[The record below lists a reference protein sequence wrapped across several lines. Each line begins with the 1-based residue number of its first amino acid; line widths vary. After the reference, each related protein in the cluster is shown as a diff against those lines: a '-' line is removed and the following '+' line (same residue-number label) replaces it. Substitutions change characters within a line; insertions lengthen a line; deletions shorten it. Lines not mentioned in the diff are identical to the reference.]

1 MNIYSIALFLHVVG
15 ALVLFATLAFEW
27 VGLRQIRSATLSE
40 QVRAWLGV
48 LHGAIKAGFPSMLA
62 TVVTGVYMMV
72 VVWGQAPWLVT
83 TIGSLVLMIVLA
95 RAAAPRLKA
104 MGQSLGV
111 VNDPL
116 LWVSV
121 QTRSTI
127 ALGIIFLKIAKPDW
141 IGSLLTVGIAV
152 VLGIV
157 SALPATRGE
166 HTQERTA
173 N

>member
-1 MNIYSIALFLHVVG
+1 MNIYSIALFLHIVG
-15 ALVLFATLAFEW
+15 ALVLFAALAFEW
-27 VGLRQIRSATLSE
+27 IGLRQICSATISE
-40 QVRAWLGV
+40 HIRVWLGV
-48 LHGAIKAGFPSMLA
+48 LNGAGKAGFPSMLA

-72 VVWGQAPWLVT
+72 VVWGRTPWLVT